1 MLTYLSRP
9 HDLEG
14 EVPFSRFSM
23 NNLPFINSIVK
34 RKRLMFGKIFA
45 LSHNVFSLK
54 YKFKEKCKQKVRE
67 MIIFYE
73 VVASLKIIPTS
84 APAIQLQTYLSI
96 CGSLIIEDTYNRN
109 INFLQPG
116 RCVRKQ
122 QLVPPQGVI
131 V

>member
-1 MLTYLSRP
+1 
-9 HDLEG
+9 
-14 EVPFSRFSM
+14 
-23 NNLPFINSIVK
+23 
-34 RKRLMFGKIFA
+34 
-45 LSHNVFSLK
+45 
-54 YKFKEKCKQKVRE
+54 
-67 MIIFYE
+67 MIIFHD
-73 VVASLKIIPTS
+73 VVASLKIISTF